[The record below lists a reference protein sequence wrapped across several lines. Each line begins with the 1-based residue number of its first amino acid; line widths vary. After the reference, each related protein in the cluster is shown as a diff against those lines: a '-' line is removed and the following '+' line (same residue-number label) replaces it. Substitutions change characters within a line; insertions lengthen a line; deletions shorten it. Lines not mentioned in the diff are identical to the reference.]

1 MFEPGLVKSLS
12 KPKNVENGSC
22 ILFEDAVFIM
32 QGGKPVYSGQR
43 QIVGRI
49 VSGGMPGYA
58 KVEVLSCAG
67 VNPFPV
73 GSKIEKP
80 IANLLRGYDFDH
92 QVQNGTLKLKS
103 GGHLE
108 GFSGSKKVTLD
119 SADKGGMSV
128 GARHSEGGIKG
139 SVGTEGRPIEFE
151 GKEIILTAPV
161 ADNPK
166 TYEFEGKQL
175 SGKEIASKIN
185 QDNGGVSFE
194 KGGIPCACSK

>member
-1 MFEPGLVKSLS
+1 MFEPGMVKSLP
-12 KPKNVENGSC
+12 KPKKVENGSC
-22 ILFEDAVFIM
+22 ILFEDSVFLM
-32 QGGKPVYSGQR
+32 KNGKPVFSGIR

-49 VSGGMPGYA
+49 VGEGIPGYA

-73 GSKIEKP
+73 GTRIEKP
-80 IANLLRGYDFDH
+80 IPNLLKGHQFDH
-92 QVQNGTLKLKS
+92 QVQDGILKLKS

-108 GFSGSKKVTLD
+108 GYSGNKKVALD
-119 SADKGGMSV
+119 TADKGGMSV
-128 GARHSEGGIKG
+128 GSRHSEGGIKG
-139 SVGTEGRPIEFE
+139 SVGTTERPIEFE

-166 TYEFEGKQL
+166 RYDFEGSQL
-175 SGKEIASKIN
+175 TGKEIASKIN

-194 KGGIPCACSK
+194 RGGIPCACSK